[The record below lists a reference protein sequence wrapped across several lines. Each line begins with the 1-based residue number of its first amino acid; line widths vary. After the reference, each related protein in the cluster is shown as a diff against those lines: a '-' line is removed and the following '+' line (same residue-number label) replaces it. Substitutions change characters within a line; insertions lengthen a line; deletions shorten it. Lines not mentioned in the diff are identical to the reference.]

1 ARRMV
6 MTILLAGASGLVGR
20 HALDMLL
27 GTPEYTRI
35 LIPTRR
41 DLAGSDRLGL
51 LVQHPNVR
59 QVIVDFAKLEDYA
72 DDLRADHVLCALG
85 TTIKQAGSQ
94 ARFFEIDRD
103 MPVALARVTKAAGA
117 TRFAYVSSLGAD
129 EDARTFYLRSKGETE
144 ALLRNVHVRGE
155 GFESV
160 TLLRPSLLL
169 GDRGEFRFGERIGQ
183 GLGALVR
190 PLLPARVKPVHAA
203 TVAAA
208 LIQAVRQNHVG
219 ARVAEGGALFELAE
233 GWRREVRD

>member
-1 ARRMV
+1 

-59 QVIVDFAKLEDYA
+59 QVIVDFARLEDDA
-72 DDLRADHVLCALG
+72 DALRADHVLCALG

-94 ARFFEIDRD
+94 ARFLEIDRD

-144 ALLRNVHVRGE
+144 ALLQSVA
-155 GFESV
+155 FESV

-169 GDRGEFRFGERIGQ
+169 GDRGEFRLGERIGQ

>member
-1 ARRMV
+1 

-27 GTPEYTRI
+27 GTPEYTRLI
-35 LIPTRR
+35 IPTRR

-59 QVIVDFAKLEDYA
+59 QVIVDFAKLEGHA

-94 ARFFEIDRD
+94 ARFLEIDRD
-103 MPVALARVTKAAGA
+103 MPAALARVMKAAGA

-129 EDARTFYLRSKGETE
+129 KDARTFYLRSKGETE
-144 ALLRNVHVRGE
+144 ALLGNV

-169 GDRGEFRFGERIGQ
+169 GDRSEFRFGERIGQ
-183 GLGALVR
+183 GLGTLVR
-190 PLLPARVKPVHAA
+190 RLLPARVKPVHAA

-219 ARVAEGGALFELAE
+219 VRVAEGRALLDLAE

>member
-1 ARRMV
+1 

-51 LVQHPNVR
+51 LVQHPSVR

-94 ARFFEIDRD
+94 ARFLEIDRD

-144 ALLRNVHVRGE
+144 TLLQSV

-169 GDRGEFRFGERIGQ
+169 GDRGEFRFGERVGQ

-219 ARVAEGGALFELAE
+219 ARVAEGRALFDLAE

>member
-1 ARRMV
+1 

-35 LIPTRR
+35 LVPTRR

-59 QVIVDFAKLEDYA
+59 QVLVDFAKLEDRA
-72 DDLRADHVLCALG
+72 VDLRADHVLCALG

-94 ARFFEIDRD
+94 ARFLEIDRD
-103 MPVALARVTKAAGA
+103 MPVSLARVTKVAGA

-144 ALLRNVHVRGE
+144 ALLRNV

-169 GDRGEFRFGERIGQ
+169 GGRGEFRLGERIGQ

-208 LIQAVRQNHVG
+208 LIQAVRQDHVG
-219 ARVAEGGALFELAE
+219 TRVAEGRTLFDLAE